1 MNIPKQKFNFANTKK
16 HDEHTDEELL
26 YVVNNQDFLDVES
39 YKSIKQGNNHIV
51 QIVGWSYDVETVDY
65 PKGTTFA
72 NNQKFYH
79 VIGLE
84 DRDEWREVDFNNFHP
99 LVEGVRI

>member
-1 MNIPKQKFNFANTKK
+1 MTMNIPKQKFNFANTKK

-51 QIVGWSYDVETVDY
+51 QIVGWSYDVETIDY
-65 PKGTTFA
+65 PSGTVFSNHMA
-72 NNQKFYH
+72 
-79 VIGLE
+79 
-84 DRDEWREVDFNNFHP
+84 FNF
-99 LVEGVRI
+99 

>member
-1 MNIPKQKFNFANTKK
+1 
-16 HDEHTDEELL
+16 
-26 YVVNNQDFLDVES
+26 
-39 YKSIKQGNNHIV
+39 V